1 MLKSYFRITW
11 RNLLKDRQFTALN
24 LIGLSVGLTC
34 TLLIGLWVA
43 DELHTDKYN
52 EKDAQLYQVMG
63 NFKSDAGIKTGTHT
77 SGILAPALKK
87 EIPEIEEAVT
97 VFPASWFSSK
107 GTLTAGDKHLK
118 ADGQYVS
125 RDYFDVFTCP
135 FLDGDRNRLFADKL
149 AVAISDQMAMK
160 VFGTTSDVI
169 GKRIKFEQGEFS
181 GDFLITGIFQH
192 NPPNATEQFDLIF
205 NFDLALERRDGLQKW
220 SNSDPSTY
228 VIVKK
233 GTDIPQLNGKI
244 RDFLQSRSKYNPPTL
259 FLTRFSDRYL
269 HDQYENGVQTGGRIT
284 YVKLFSIVAAFILII
299 ACINFMNL
307 STAKAAHRAR
317 EVGIKKVVG
326 ASRRSLILQ
335 YLGESVLLSLLSLI
349 LAVGLLILL
358 LPVFNEI
365 TGKTLILPV
374 NPGVIGI
381 VLGITVF
388 TGLLAG
394 SYPAFYLS
402 AFRPVAVLKDN
413 RGNRRLRTRSK
424 RGTKLGRSSL
434 RTSWSELW
442 TRKGLV
448 VFQFTLSVVFIAAVL
463 IVYRQVEYI
472 QSKNLGYNKDHILH
486 FEIPSMQDSAAERQ
500 QISFISELQ
509 NISGVVNVSSYY
521 HTLTGLHGELNGL
534 EWPGRP
540 PGADI
545 HFSNLEVGFHFLET
559 MGIKMKEGRETSPDV
574 ANAPNEIVFNE
585 TAIRMMGLKDPIGK
599 TIRFWGH
606 DRKIVGVA
614 ADFNFESLY
623 QNIKPCFF
631 QEYAVMPNVIVKVRA
646 GSEKATIAAIKT
658 IYAKFNPG
666 LAFEYRFMDQDY
678 QALYASEQRVG
689 LLSRYF
695 AGLAILISCLGL
707 FGLAAFTAQ
716 KRKKELGIRKVV
728 GASVLQLAFLLS
740 REFLALVFLAICIA
754 FPLVYLGMHRWLD
767 SFAYRTTIK
776 ADVFVLTGLAALT
789 ITLLTIGYQ
798 ALKAASM
805 NPVETL
811 RSE

>member
-1 MLKSYFRITW
+1 MLKSYFKVAW

-24 LIGLSVGLTC
+24 LTGLSVGLAC

-43 DELHTDKYN
+43 DELYMDRYN
-52 EKDAQLYQVMG
+52 EKDTQLYQVMG
-63 NFKSDAGIKTGTHT
+63 NFKTDAGIKTGTHT

-107 GTLTAGDKHLK
+107 GTLTAGDRHLK

-135 FLDGDRNRLFADKL
+135 FVEGDRNRLFADKL
-149 AVAISDQMAMK
+149 AVAISDQMAEK
-160 VFGTTSDVI
+160 VFGTTTDVV
-169 GKRIKFEQGEFS
+169 GKRIKFDQGEFS
-181 GDFLITGIFQH
+181 GDFLITGIFRH

-220 SNSDPSTY
+220 YNSDPSTY

-233 GTDIPQLNGKI
+233 GTDIRRLNAKI
-244 RDFLQSRSKYNPPTL
+244 RDFLQSRSKYDPPTL

-269 HDQYENGVQTGGRIT
+269 HDHYENGVQTGGRIT

-335 YLGESVLLSLLSLI
+335 YLGESVLLSLLALI
-349 LAVGLLILL
+349 LAVGLLTLL

-365 TGKTLILPV
+365 TGKTLSLPL
-374 NPGVIGI
+374 NPGVIST
-381 VLGITVF
+381 VLGITF
-388 TGLLAG
+388 LTGLLAG

-402 AFRPVAVLKDN
+402 AFRPVAVLK
-413 RGNRRLRTRSK
+413 GK
-424 RGTKLGRSSL
+424 I

-463 IVYRQVEYI
+463 IVYRQLEYI
-472 QSKNLGYNKDHILH
+472 QSQNLGYNKDHILH
-486 FEIPSMQDSAAERQ
+486 FEIPAMPDSTAERPE
-500 QISFISELQ
+500 ISLINELQ
-509 NISGVVNVSSYY
+509 NIPGVIHVSSYY
-521 HTLTGLHGELNGL
+521 HTLTGLHGEISGL

-545 HFSNLEVGFHFLET
+545 HFANLEVGFHFLET
-559 MGIKMKEGRETSPDV
+559 MGIKMKEGRETSPD
-574 ANAPNEIVFNE
+574 AARAPNEIVFNE

-599 TIRFWGH
+599 TVRFWGH

-623 QNIKPCFF
+623 ERIKPCFF
-631 QEYAVMPNVIVKVRA
+631 QEYAITSNVIVKVRA
-646 GSEKATIAAIKT
+646 GSEKATIAAIRT
-658 IYAKFNPG
+658 TYVKFNPG

-689 LLSRYF
+689 ILSRYF

-767 SFAYRTTIK
+767 SFAYRTDIK
-776 ADVFVLTGLAALT
+776 ADVFVITGLSALT

>member
-24 LIGLSVGLTC
+24 LIGLSVGLAC

-43 DELHTDKYN
+43 DEVHMDKYN

-63 NFKSDAGIKTGTHT
+63 NFKTDAGIKTGTHT

-125 RDYFDVFTCP
+125 KDYFDVFTCP
-135 FLDGDRNRLFADKL
+135 FLEGDRNRLFADKL

-160 VFGTTSDVI
+160 VFGTTSDVV

-181 GDFLITGIFQH
+181 GDFLITGLFRH

-205 NFDLALERRDGLQKW
+205 NFDLALERRDGLQQW

-233 GTDIPQLNGKI
+233 GTDINQLNAKI
-244 RDFLQSRSKYNPPTL
+244 RDFLQSRSKYDPPTL

-349 LAVGLLILL
+349 LAVGLLTLL

-365 TGKTLILPV
+365 TGKALILPV
-374 NPGVIGI
+374 NPGVIGT
-381 VLGITVF
+381 VLGITFF

-402 AFRPVAVLKDN
+402 AFRPVAVLK
-413 RGNRRLRTRSK
+413 GK
-424 RGTKLGRSSL
+424 L

-448 VFQFTLSVVFIAAVL
+448 VFQFTLSVIFIAAVL

-486 FEIPSMQDSAAERQ
+486 FEIPAMPDSAAERP
-500 QISFISELQ
+500 QISFINELK
-509 NISGVVNVSSYY
+509 NIFGVIGVSSYY
-521 HTLTGLHGELNGL
+521 HNLTGLHGEISGV

-540 PGADI
+540 AGADI
-545 HFSNLEVGFHFLET
+545 HFANLEVGFHFLKT
-559 MGIKMKEGRETSPDV
+559 MGIPMKEGRETSPDA
-574 ANAPNEIVFNE
+574 ANARNEIVFNE

-631 QEYAVMPNVIVKVRA
+631 QEYPVTPNVIVKVRA
-646 GSEKATIAAIKT
+646 GNEKATISAIKT

-666 LAFEYRFMDQDY
+666 LAFEYKFMDQDY

-767 SFAYRTTIK
+767 SFAYRTSIR
-776 ADVFVLTGLAALT
+776 ADVFVWTGLAALT

-798 ALKAASM
+798 ALKAASI

>member
-205 NFDLALERRDGLQKW
+205 NFDLALERRDGLQQW

-233 GTDIPQLNGKI
+233 GTDIRQLNGKI

-349 LAVGLLILL
+349 LAVGLLVLL

-394 SYPAFYLS
+394 SY
-402 AFRPVAVLKDN
+402 
-413 RGNRRLRTRSK
+413 
-424 RGTKLGRSSL
+424 
-434 RTSWSELW
+434 
-442 TRKGLV
+442 
-448 VFQFTLSVVFIAAVL
+448 
-463 IVYRQVEYI
+463 
-472 QSKNLGYNKDHILH
+472 
-486 FEIPSMQDSAAERQ
+486 
-500 QISFISELQ
+500 
-509 NISGVVNVSSYY
+509 
-521 HTLTGLHGELNGL
+521 
-534 EWPGRP
+534 
-540 PGADI
+540 
-545 HFSNLEVGFHFLET
+545 
-559 MGIKMKEGRETSPDV
+559 
-574 ANAPNEIVFNE
+574 
-585 TAIRMMGLKDPIGK
+585 
-599 TIRFWGH
+599 
-606 DRKIVGVA
+606 
-614 ADFNFESLY
+614 
-623 QNIKPCFF
+623 
-631 QEYAVMPNVIVKVRA
+631 
-646 GSEKATIAAIKT
+646 
-658 IYAKFNPG
+658 
-666 LAFEYRFMDQDY
+666 
-678 QALYASEQRVG
+678 
-689 LLSRYF
+689 
-695 AGLAILISCLGL
+695 
-707 FGLAAFTAQ
+707 
-716 KRKKELGIRKVV
+716 
-728 GASVLQLAFLLS
+728 
-740 REFLALVFLAICIA
+740 
-754 FPLVYLGMHRWLD
+754 
-767 SFAYRTTIK
+767 
-776 ADVFVLTGLAALT
+776 
-789 ITLLTIGYQ
+789 
-798 ALKAASM
+798 
-805 NPVETL
+805 
-811 RSE
+811 

>member
-24 LIGLSVGLTC
+24 LIGLSVGLAC

-43 DELHTDKYN
+43 DKLHMDKYN

-63 NFKSDAGIKTGTHT
+63 NFKTDAGIKTGTHT

-135 FLDGDRNRLFADKL
+135 FLAGDRNRLFADKL
-149 AVAISDQMAMK
+149 AVAISDQMAQR
-160 VFGTTSDVI
+160 VFGKTTDVI
-169 GKRIKFEQGEFS
+169 GKTIKFEQSEFT
-181 GDFLITGIFQH
+181 GNFVITGVFQH
-192 NPPNATEQFDLIF
+192 NPPNAAEQFDLIF

-220 SNSDPSTY
+220 YNSDPSTY

-233 GTDIPQLNGKI
+233 GTDIDQLNAKI
-244 RDFLQSRSKYNPPTL
+244 RDFLQSRSKYDPPTL

-269 HDQYENGVQTGGRIT
+269 HDHYENGVQTGGRIT

-335 YLGESVLLSLLSLI
+335 YLGESVLLSLLALI
-349 LAVGLLILL
+349 LAVGLLIFL

-365 TGKTLILPV
+365 TGETLILPV
-374 NPGVIGI
+374 NPGMIFT
-381 VLGITVF
+381 VLGITIL

-402 AFRPVAVLKDN
+402 AFRPVAVLK
-413 RGNRRLRTRSK
+413 GK
-424 RGTKLGRSSL
+424 L

-448 VFQFTLSVVFIAAVL
+448 VFQFTLSVLFIAAVL

-472 QSKNLGYNKDHILH
+472 QSKNLGYYKDHILH
-486 FEIPSMQDSAAERQ
+486 FEIPNMPDSAAERPEV
-500 QISFISELQ
+500 SFINELQ
-509 NISGVVNVSSYY
+509 NISGVIGVSSYY
-521 HTLTGLHGELNGL
+521 HNLTGLHGEISGV
-534 EWPGRP
+534 EWPGRL
-540 PGADI
+540 PGADV
-545 HFSNLEVGFHFLET
+545 HFANLEVGFHFLKT
-559 MGIKMKEGRETSPDV
+559 MGIPIKEGRETSPDV
-574 ANAPNEIVFNE
+574 ANARNEIVFNE

-631 QEYAVMPNVIVKVRA
+631 QEYPVTPNVIVKVRA
-646 GSEKATIAAIKT
+646 GSEKATIASIKT

-666 LAFEYRFMDQDY
+666 LAFEYKFMDEDY

-689 LLSRYF
+689 VLSRYF

-767 SFAYRTTIK
+767 SFAYRTSIT
-776 ADVFVLTGLAALT
+776 ADVFVWTGLSALT

-805 NPVETL
+805 NPVESL

>member
-24 LIGLSVGLTC
+24 LIGLSVGLAC

-43 DELHTDKYN
+43 DELHMDKYN

-63 NFKSDAGIKTGTHT
+63 NFKTDAGIKTGTHT

-97 VFPASWFSSK
+97 VFPASWFSTK

-135 FLDGDRNRLFADKL
+135 FLEGDRNRLFADKL
-149 AVAISDQMAMK
+149 AVAISDQMAKK
-160 VFGTTSDVI
+160 VFGTTTDVI
-169 GKRIKFEQGEFS
+169 GKTIKFEQSEFTGS
-181 GDFLITGIFQH
+181 FVITGIFQH
-192 NPPNATEQFDLIF
+192 NPSNATEQFDLIF

-220 SNSDPSTY
+220 YNSDPSTY

-233 GTDIPQLNGKI
+233 GTDINQLNAKI
-244 RDFLQSRSKYNPPTL
+244 RDFLQSRSKYDPPTL

-269 HDQYENGVQTGGRIT
+269 HDHYENGVQTGGRIT

-349 LAVGLLILL
+349 LAVGLLTLL

-365 TGKTLILPV
+365 TGKTLLLPV
-374 NPGVIGI
+374 NPGVIGT
-381 VLGITVF
+381 VLGITFF

-402 AFRPVAVLKDN
+402 AFRPVAVLK
-413 RGNRRLRTRSK
+413 GK
-424 RGTKLGRSSL
+424 I

-448 VFQFTLSVVFIAAVL
+448 VFQFTLSVIFIAAVL

-486 FEIPSMQDSAAERQ
+486 FEIPSMPDSAGERPE
-500 QISFISELQ
+500 ISFINEVQ
-509 NISGVVNVSSYY
+509 NIPGVINVSSYY
-521 HTLTGLHGELNGL
+521 HTLTGLHGEISGV

-540 PGADI
+540 AGADI
-545 HFSNLEVGFHFLET
+545 HFANLEVGFHFLKT
-559 MGIKMKEGRETSPDV
+559 MGIPMKEGRETSPDA
-574 ANAPNEIVFNE
+574 ANARNEIVFNE

-631 QEYAVMPNVIVKVRA
+631 QEYPVTPNVIVKVRA
-646 GSEKATIAAIKT
+646 GSERATIAAIRT

-767 SFAYRTTIK
+767 SFAYRTSIS
-776 ADVFVLTGLAALT
+776 ADVFIRTGLAALA

>member
-24 LIGLSVGLTC
+24 LIGLSVGLAC

-43 DELHTDKYN
+43 DELHMDKYN
-52 EKDAQLYQVMG
+52 KKDAQLYQVMG
-63 NFKSDAGIKTGTHT
+63 NFKTDAGIKTGTHT

-135 FLDGDRNRLFADKL
+135 FLAGDRNRLFADKL
-149 AVAISDQMAMK
+149 AVAISDQMAER
-160 VFGTTSDVI
+160 VFGTTTDVI
-169 GKRIKFEQGEFS
+169 GKTIKFEQSEFT
-181 GDFLITGIFQH
+181 GNFVITGVFQH

-220 SNSDPSTY
+220 YNSDPSTY

-233 GTDIPQLNGKI
+233 GTDINHLNAKI
-244 RDFLQSRSKYNPPTL
+244 RDFLQSRSKYDPPTL

-269 HDQYENGVQTGGRIT
+269 HDHYENGVQTGGRIT

-335 YLGESVLLSLLSLI
+335 YLGESVLLSLLALI
-349 LAVGLLILL
+349 LAVGLLMVL

-365 TGKTLILPV
+365 TGKTLILPA
-374 NPGVIGI
+374 NPGVILT
-381 VLGITVF
+381 VLGITIL

-402 AFRPVAVLKDN
+402 AFRPVAVLK
-413 RGNRRLRTRSK
+413 GK
-424 RGTKLGRSSL
+424 I

-463 IVYRQVEYI
+463 IVYRKVQYI

-486 FEIPSMQDSAAERQ
+486 FEIPNMPDSVAERPE
-500 QISFISELQ
+500 ISFINELQ
-509 NISGVVNVSSYY
+509 NISGVINVSSYY
-521 HTLTGLHGELNGL
+521 HTLTGLHGEISGV

-540 PGADI
+540 PGADV
-545 HFSNLEVGFHFLET
+545 HFANLEVGFHFLKT
-559 MGIKMKEGRETSPDV
+559 MGIPIKEGRETSPD
-574 ANAPNEIVFNE
+574 ANARNEIVFNE

-623 QNIKPCFF
+623 QNIK
-631 QEYAVMPNVIVKVRA
+631 
-646 GSEKATIAAIKT
+646 
-658 IYAKFNPG
+658 
-666 LAFEYRFMDQDY
+666 
-678 QALYASEQRVG
+678 
-689 LLSRYF
+689 
-695 AGLAILISCLGL
+695 
-707 FGLAAFTAQ
+707 
-716 KRKKELGIRKVV
+716 
-728 GASVLQLAFLLS
+728 
-740 REFLALVFLAICIA
+740 
-754 FPLVYLGMHRWLD
+754 
-767 SFAYRTTIK
+767 
-776 ADVFVLTGLAALT
+776 
-789 ITLLTIGYQ
+789 
-798 ALKAASM
+798 
-805 NPVETL
+805 
-811 RSE
+811 

>member
-24 LIGLSVGLTC
+24 LIGLSVGLAC

-43 DELHTDKYN
+43 DELHMDKYN

-63 NFKSDAGIKTGTHT
+63 NFKTDAGIKTGTHT

-125 RDYFDVFTCP
+125 RGYFDIFTCP
-135 FLDGDRNRLFADKL
+135 FLAGDRNRLFADKL
-149 AVAISDQMAMK
+149 AVAISDQMAEK
-160 VFGTTSDVI
+160 VFGTTTDVI
-169 GKRIKFEQGEFS
+169 GKTIKFEQSEFS
-181 GDFLITGIFQH
+181 GSFVITGIFQH

-220 SNSDPSTY
+220 YNSDPSTY

-233 GTDIPQLNGKI
+233 GTDINQLNAKI
-244 RDFLQSRSKYNPPTL
+244 RDFLRSRSKYDLPTL

-269 HDQYENGVQTGGRIT
+269 HDHYENGVQTGGRIT

-307 STAKAAHRAR
+307 STAKAAYRAR

-374 NPGVIGI
+374 NPGVILA
-381 VLGITVF
+381 VLGITIF

-402 AFRPVAVLKDN
+402 AFRPVAVLK
-413 RGNRRLRTRSK
+413 GK
-424 RGTKLGRSSL
+424 L

-463 IVYRQVEYI
+463 IVYRQVEFI

-486 FEIPSMQDSAAERQ
+486 FEIPNMPDSVAERPE
-500 QISFISELQ
+500 ISFINELQ
-509 NISGVVNVSSYY
+509 NLSGVIGVSSYY
-521 HTLTGLHGELNGL
+521 HTLTGLHGEISGV

-540 PGADI
+540 AGADI
-545 HFSNLEVGFHFLET
+545 HFANLEVGFHFLKT
-559 MGIKMKEGRETSPDV
+559 MGIPIKEGRETSPD

-623 QNIKPCFF
+623 ENIKPCFF
-631 QEYAVMPNVIVKVRA
+631 QEYPITPIVIVKVRA

-666 LAFEYRFMDQDY
+666 LAFEYKFMDQDY

-740 REFLALVFLAICIA
+740 REFLALVLLAICLA

-767 SFAYRTTIK
+767 SFAYRTSIK
-776 ADVFVLTGLAALT
+776 ADVFVLTGLAALG

-805 NPVETL
+805 NPVESL

>member
-24 LIGLSVGLTC
+24 LIGLSVGLAC

-43 DELHTDKYN
+43 DELHMDKYN

-63 NFKSDAGIKTGTHT
+63 NFKTDAGIKTGTHT

-125 RDYFDVFTCP
+125 RGYFDIFTCP
-135 FLDGDRNRLFADKL
+135 FLAGDRNRLFADKL
-149 AVAISDQMAMK
+149 AVAISDQMAEK
-160 VFGTTSDVI
+160 VFGTTTDVI
-169 GKRIKFEQGEFS
+169 GKTIKFEQSEFS
-181 GDFLITGIFQH
+181 GSFVITGIFQH

-220 SNSDPSTY
+220 YNSDPSTY

-233 GTDIPQLNGKI
+233 GTDINQLNAKI
-244 RDFLQSRSKYNPPTL
+244 RDFLRSRSKYDLPTL

-269 HDQYENGVQTGGRIT
+269 HDHYENGVQTGGRIT

-374 NPGVIGI
+374 NPGVILA
-381 VLGITVF
+381 VLGITIF

-402 AFRPVAVLKDN
+402 AFRPVAVLK
-413 RGNRRLRTRSK
+413 GK
-424 RGTKLGRSSL
+424 L

-463 IVYRQVEYI
+463 IVYRQVEFI

-486 FEIPSMQDSAAERQ
+486 FEIPNMPDSVAERPE
-500 QISFISELQ
+500 ISFINELQ
-509 NISGVVNVSSYY
+509 NLSGVIGVSSYY
-521 HTLTGLHGELNGL
+521 HTLTGLHGEISGV

-540 PGADI
+540 AGADI
-545 HFSNLEVGFHFLET
+545 HFANLEVGFHFLKT
-559 MGIKMKEGRETSPDV
+559 MGIPIKEGRETSPD

-623 QNIKPCFF
+623 ENIKPCFF
-631 QEYAVMPNVIVKVRA
+631 QEYPITPIVIVKVRA

-666 LAFEYRFMDQDY
+666 LAFEYKFMDQDY

-740 REFLALVFLAICIA
+740 REFLALVLLAICLA

-767 SFAYRTTIK
+767 SFAYRTSIK
-776 ADVFVLTGLAALT
+776 ADVFVLTGLAALG

-805 NPVETL
+805 NPVESL

>member
-24 LIGLSVGLTC
+24 LIGLAVGLAC

-43 DELHTDKYN
+43 DELHIDKYN
-52 EKDAQLYQVMG
+52 ENDPQLYQVMG
-63 NFKSDAGIKTGTHT
+63 NFKTDAGIKTGTHT

-135 FLDGDRNRLFADKL
+135 FLAGDRNRLFADKL
-149 AVAISDQMAMK
+149 AVAISDQMAQK
-160 VFGTTSDVI
+160 VFGTTTDVI
-169 GKRIKFEQGEFS
+169 GKTIKFEQSEFT
-181 GDFLITGIFQH
+181 GNFVITGIFQH

-233 GTDIPQLNGKI
+233 GTDINELNAKV
-244 RDFLQSRSKYNPPTL
+244 RDFLQSRSKYDPPTL

-269 HDQYENGVQTGGRIT
+269 HDHYENGVQTGGRIT

-335 YLGESVLLSLLSLI
+335 YLGESVLLSLLALI
-349 LAVGLLILL
+349 LSVGLLILL
-358 LPVFNEI
+358 LPVFNEV
-365 TGKTLILPV
+365 TGKTMILPG
-374 NPGVIGI
+374 NPGVILT
-381 VLGITVF
+381 VLGITIL

-402 AFRPVAVLKDN
+402 AFRPVAVLK
-413 RGNRRLRTRSK
+413 GK
-424 RGTKLGRSSL
+424 V

-486 FEIPSMQDSAAERQ
+486 FEIPSMPDSAAERPE
-500 QISFISELQ
+500 ISFINELQ
-509 NISGVVNVSSYY
+509 NISGVIGVSSYY
-521 HTLTGLHGELNGL
+521 HTLTGLHGEISGV

-540 PGADI
+540 SGADV
-545 HFSNLEVGFHFLET
+545 HFANLEVGFHFLKT
-559 MGIKMKEGRETSPDV
+559 MGIPMKEGREISPGV
-574 ANAPNEIVFNE
+574 ANARNEIVFNE

-631 QEYAVMPNVIVKVRA
+631 QEYPVMPNVIVKVRA
-646 GSEKATIAAIKT
+646 GSEKATIASIKT

-666 LAFEYRFMDQDY
+666 LAFEYKFMDQDY

-689 LLSRYF
+689 VLSRYF

-767 SFAYRTTIK
+767 SFAYRTSIK
-776 ADVFVLTGLAALT
+776 ADVFVWTGLSALT
-789 ITLLTIGYQ
+789 MTLLTIGYQ

-805 NPVETL
+805 NPVESL

>member
-11 RNLLKDRQFTALN
+11 RNLMKDRQFTALN
-24 LIGLSVGLTC
+24 LIGLSVGLAC

-43 DELHTDKYN
+43 DELHMDKYN

-107 GTLTAGDKHLK
+107 GTLTVGDRHLK

-135 FLDGDRNRLFADKL
+135 FLAGDRNRLFADKL
-149 AVAISDQMAMK
+149 AVAISDQMAEK

-181 GDFLITGIFQH
+181 GDFLITGVFQH

-220 SNSDPSTY
+220 YNSDPSTY

-233 GTDIPQLNGKI
+233 GTDISQLNAKV
-244 RDFLQSRSKYNPPTL
+244 RDFLQGRSKYDPPTL

-269 HDQYENGVQTGGRIT
+269 HDHYENGVQTGGRIT

-326 ASRRSLILQ
+326 ASRRSLIQQ
-335 YLGESVLLSLLSLI
+335 YLGESVLLSLLALL
-349 LAVGLLILL
+349 LAVGMLILF

-365 TGKTLILPV
+365 TGKILILPV
-374 NPGVIGI
+374 NPKVIGT
-381 VLGITVF
+381 VLGITIF

-402 AFRPVAVLKDN
+402 AFRPVAVLK
-413 RGNRRLRTRSK
+413 
-424 RGTKLGRSSL
+424 GTL

-486 FEIPSMQDSAAERQ
+486 FEIPSMPDSAAERP
-500 QISFISELQ
+500 QISFINELR
-509 NISGVVNVSSYY
+509 NISGVIDVSSYY
-521 HTLTGLHGELNGL
+521 HTLTGVHGEISGL

-540 PGADI
+540 AGADI
-545 HFSNLEVGFHFLET
+545 HFANLEVGFHFLKT
-559 MGIKMKEGRETSPDV
+559 MGIPIKEGRETSPDF
-574 ANAPNEIVFNE
+574 NASNEIVFNE

-614 ADFNFESLY
+614 ADFHFESLY

-631 QEYAVMPNVIVKVRA
+631 QEYAVTPNVIVKVRA
-646 GSEKATIAAIKT
+646 GSEKATIAAIRT

-805 NPVETL
+805 NPVQTL

>member
-24 LIGLSVGLTC
+24 LIGLSVGLAC

-43 DELHTDKYN
+43 DELHRDKYN
-52 EKDAQLYQVMG
+52 EKDDQLYQVMG
-63 NFKSDAGIKTGTHT
+63 NFKTDAGIKTGTHT

-135 FLDGDRNRLFADKL
+135 FLEGDRNRLFADKL
-149 AVAISDQMAMK
+149 AVAISDQMAKK
-160 VFGTTSDVI
+160 VFGTTTDVI
-169 GKRIKFEQGEFS
+169 GKTIKFEQSEFT
-181 GDFLITGIFQH
+181 GNFVITGIFQH

-220 SNSDPSTY
+220 YNSDPSTY

-233 GTDIPQLNGKI
+233 GTDIHQLNAKI
-244 RDFLQSRSKYNPPTL
+244 RDFLQSRSKYDPPTL

-269 HDQYENGVQTGGRIT
+269 HDHYENGVQTGGRIT

-349 LAVGLLILL
+349 LAVGLLTIL

-365 TGKTLILPV
+365 TGKALVLPV
-374 NPGVIGI
+374 NPGVILA
-381 VLGITVF
+381 VLGITF
-388 TGLLAG
+388 LTGLLAG

-402 AFRPVAVLKDN
+402 AFRPVAVLK
-413 RGNRRLRTRSK
+413 GK
-424 RGTKLGRSSL
+424 L

-448 VFQFTLSVVFIAAVL
+448 VFQFTLSVIFIAAVL
-463 IVYRQVEYI
+463 IIYRQVEYI

-486 FEIPSMQDSAAERQ
+486 FEIPNMPDSASERPE
-500 QISFISELQ
+500 ISFINEVQ
-509 NISGVVNVSSYY
+509 NLAGVINISSYY
-521 HTLTGLHGELNGL
+521 HTLTGLHGEISGL

-540 PGADI
+540 AGADI
-545 HFSNLEVGFHFLET
+545 HFANLEVGFHFLKT
-559 MGIKMKEGRETSPDV
+559 MGIPMKEGRETSPDV
-574 ANAPNEIVFNE
+574 VNARNEIVFNE

-631 QEYAVMPNVIVKVRA
+631 QEYPVTPNVIVKIRA
-646 GSEKATIAAIKT
+646 GSERATIAAIRT

-767 SFAYRTTIK
+767 SFAYRTSIQ
-776 ADVFVLTGLAALT
+776 ADVFIWTGLSALA